1 MQIIDNLILE
11 QPLGKGSF
19 GQVYLSRF
27 KDDNTIYATKVYNRE
42 KLEGTEAMK
51 YLTDE
56 IVIMNELQ
64 HPNIVKFADV
74 KKTKKH
80 FYIVMEFCNG
90 GELEKA
96 LEKYQLKYGKPFS
109 EEIVQH
115 LMRQIIDAFRY
126 IHSKNIM
133 HRDIKLENILI
144 HFDNPQDKENLN
156 MMKAKIKI
164 IDFGFARK
172 IDKNTLATTTI
183 GNPINMS
190 PLLLRKLTSQGKLR
204 QLGYDQKADIWSL
217 GAICYQMLIGKCAF
231 DADDMDDLVNK
242 IEEGK
247 YKVPTSLST
256 EVVSFLNGM
265 LQYDP
270 KQRLTSEELYNHQ
283 FLRNN
288 VKDFHK
294 LDLTQ
299 VSDKV
304 KDGKLVME
312 TKKEK
317 NRTIWS
323 VFNENDKLLKISPGR
338 LANTPENSGQVQ
350 IKHKNTLDFGN
361 SSSSSNNNIINN
373 PPIKSS
379 NTFQMYSHPNINNN
393 NNYRPNYN
401 NPYSG
406 PILPRGNQGVPGYQ
420 VYQNPSNYSNL
431 PQNSN
436 IPNYSN
442 PSNYSSPPMME
453 TDYSFRGGIYGNLGK

>member
-1 MQIIDNLILE
+1 
-11 QPLGKGSF
+11 
-19 GQVYLSRF
+19 
-27 KDDNTIYATKVYNRE
+27 
-42 KLEGTEAMK
+42 
-51 YLTDE
+51 
-56 IVIMNELQ
+56 
-64 HPNIVKFADV
+64 
-74 KKTKKH
+74 
-80 FYIVMEFCNG
+80 
-90 GELEKA
+90 
-96 LEKYQLKYGKPFS
+96 
-109 EEIVQH
+109 
-115 LMRQIIDAFRY
+115 MRQIIDAFRY

-265 LQYDP
+265 LQYEP

-361 SSSSSNNNIINN
+361 SSSSNNNIINN

-453 TDYSFRGGIYGNLGK
+453 TDYSFRGGIYGNLEK